1 MWDYW
6 EMGVDR
12 RRESSR
18 AENRALQVIE
28 VRKMNTDR
36 QSLWKGVLVSKRG
49 RKPTLF
55 SALEAK

>member
-12 RRESSR
+12 RRKSSR
-18 AENRALQVIE
+18 AETRALQVIE
-28 VRKMNTDR
+28 VRKMNTDQ
-36 QSLWKGVLVSKRG
+36 QSLWKGVLVSKKE
-49 RKPTLF
+49 RKPTPF